1 MFFIKEINAKEDL
14 KLMDDIVRHEN
25 EVFGDASVGRWNIK
39 PFGAAATF
47 AVPPVGLNRIS

>member
-1 MFFIKEINAKEDL
+1 MFFKEINAKEDL

-39 PFGAAATF
+39 PL
-47 AVPPVGLNRIS
+47 LNMEKSL